1 MKNYSVTVTSV
12 YEFEADD
19 DNDAVKIIDYWREN
33 NIAKSTLD
41 QVDVYGHE
49 IHAINDE
56 YYNETTEMYRIVK
69 KYESV

>member
-33 NIAKSTLD
+33 NIAKSTFD

-56 YYNETTEMYRIVK
+56 DYNETTEMYRIVK